1 MHAKFCLCPP
11 RLQSVSPS
19 PLEDSFLLGPGAHKV
34 LFVSSR
40 SRFSQSCIGFDS
52 STVEL
57 MAASSKR
64 AYATLSSAVSR
75 ATADQYLCRRPSN
88 TQRQVLLSL
97 CGVSWCAQGFFWA
110 FWASLVGMGFDCK
123 CNFAPPLAYA
133 FFLMV
138 SFSLLNFSLCSWF
151 QWIVFVCFIVV
162 HGVLLKYFLKI
173 LYWINHSSPRLWLYL
188 LGDYRASQVAQW

>member
-1 MHAKFCLCPP
+1 MQVLPHSVTLTLQQTTADP
-11 RLQSVSPS
+11 RLHWRLLDIDRQAWIS
-19 PLEDSFLLGPGAHKV
+19 LLCDDCSFLLGPGAHKV

-97 CGVSWCAQGFFWA
+97 CGVSWCAQGFF
-110 FWASLVGMGFDCK
+110 
-123 CNFAPPLAYA
+123 
-133 FFLMV
+133 
-138 SFSLLNFSLCSWF
+138 
-151 QWIVFVCFIVV
+151 
-162 HGVLLKYFLKI
+162 
-173 LYWINHSSPRLWLYL
+173 
-188 LGDYRASQVAQW
+188 